1 MCVTVNVSGVYN
13 INFSIRWF
21 VFFFFFFRCQNS
33 KGCIERSLVN
43 PALLIAT
50 LLLY

>member
-1 MCVTVNVSGVYN
+1 MCVSVNVNVNVSGVYN
-13 INFSIRWF
+13 INFSIRW
-21 VFFFFFFRCQNS
+21 FFRCQNS